1 MNRQSLLSLVLL
13 GVCGIL
19 LPLALI
25 LYYSPVPLAHAA
37 TLFTVNSTAD
47 DPDGNVGDGI
57 CDTIGD
63 GTGPCTLRAAIEEA
77 NANPGA
83 DTIGFTSP
91 SLMVIEPAS
100 PLPVITDTVTI
111 DGTTPTSGRVQL
123 KGASAGIGADGFHL
137 QTISSTIRGFEI
149 ISFNGDGIEIETGGG
164 NVIEHNWIGITFNNL
179 TTFPNGNGIFIN
191 NSPNNI
197 IGGTTST
204 KRNVISNNNN
214 NGIAIVGSSATGNSV
229 QGNYIGT
236 DKAGIADKGN
246 TGSGVNIN
254 GAPNNTIGGTAAGT
268 LNVISANK
276 SYGIFI
282 SGSGATGNLIQDNLI
297 GTTVTGTVAL
307 GNAAD
312 GVFISDAPT
321 NTIGGL
327 PAGKNIISGNKRHGV
342 LISGSGATGN
352 QVQSNYIGIDLA
364 GTSAISNTF
373 DGINIS
379 DAPTNTIGST
389 IAAGANIISGNGEY
403 GVYLSGSGATGNVI
417 QGNYIGTDGWV
428 TGALGNASNGIF
440 VGSSNNTI
448 GGSVGSAP
456 NTIANNGGMGIY
468 VIASTGNRISRN
480 AIYNNGGL
488 GIDLFPYLV
497 TPNDLGDGDTGANNL
512 QNFPTL
518 TSATNDSIRTNV
530 NGTLNSTSSTLF
542 TLEFFNTGSC
552 DASGYGE
559 GAFFLG
565 SKDVTTNG
573 SGNASFAFVSP
584 VSVTLGS
591 SVTATATD
599 PSGNTSEFSQ
609 CAQVVQGYPLYLP
622 LIVK

>member
-1 MNRQSLLSLVLL
+1 MNRQSLLSLVVL
-13 GVCGIL
+13 GVCLLL

-25 LYYSPVPLAHAA
+25 FHLGPVPIARAA
-37 TLFTVNSTAD
+37 TLFTVDLTAD
-47 DPDGNVGDGI
+47 DSDTNPGDGS
-57 CDTIGD
+57 CDIDNTF
-63 GTGPCTLRAAIEEA
+63 THCTLRAAIEEA
-77 NANPGA
+77 NALPGA
-83 DTIGFTSP
+83 DTIEFTGI
-91 SLMVIEPAS
+91 SLMIIQPTS

-111 DGTTPTSGRVQL
+111 DGTTGPNSRVQL
-123 KGASAGIGADGFHL
+123 KGTSAPLGADGFHL

-149 ISFNGDGIEIETGGG
+149 ISFNGDGIKIETGGG

-179 TTFPNGNGIFIN
+179 PGSNGNGIFIN
-191 NSPNNI
+191 NSPNNT
-197 IGGTTST
+197 IGGTTSA

-214 NGIAIVGSSATGNSV
+214 NGIAIVGGSATGNLV

-236 DKAGIADKGN
+236 DKAGTADMGN
-246 TGSGVNIN
+246 TGAGVNIN
-254 GAPNNTIGGTAAGT
+254 GAPNNTIGGTGSGT
-268 LNVISANK
+268 FNVISANK
-276 SYGIFI
+276 AYGIFI
-282 SGSGATGNLIQDNLI
+282 IGSGATGNLIQGNFI
-297 GTTVTGTVAL
+297 GTNAFGNASL
-307 GNAAD
+307 GNTFD
-312 GVFISDAPT
+312 GILISDAPT

-327 PAGKNIISGNKRHGV
+327 LAGKNIISGNKRHGV
-342 LISGSGATGN
+342 IISGSGAIGN

-373 DGINIS
+373 DGIKIEE
-379 DAPTNTIGST
+379 APTNTIGST

-403 GVYLSGSGATGNVI
+403 GISLSGTGATGNVI
-417 QGNYIGTDGWV
+417 QGNYIGTDVWS
-428 TGALGNASNGIF
+428 TGSLGNASQGIF

-448 GGSVGSAP
+448 GGSVGYAP
-456 NTIANNGGMGIY
+456 NTIANNGGIGIF
-468 VIASTGNRISRN
+468 VVSGTGNRISRN
-480 AIYNNGGL
+480 AIYNNGSL
-488 GIDLFPYLV
+488 GIDLSPANV
-497 TPNDLGDGDTGANNL
+497 TPNDLGDPDTGANNL

-530 NGTLNSTSSTLF
+530 NGMLNSTSSTLF
-542 TLEFFNTGSC
+542 TLEFFNTVSC

-559 GAFFLG
+559 GAVFLG

-584 VSVTLGS
+584 VPVTLGS